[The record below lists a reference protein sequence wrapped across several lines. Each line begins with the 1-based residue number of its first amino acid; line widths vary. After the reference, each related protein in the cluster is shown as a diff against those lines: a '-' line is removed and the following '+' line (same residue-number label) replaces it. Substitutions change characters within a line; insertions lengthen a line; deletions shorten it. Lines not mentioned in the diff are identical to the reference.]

1 MQNLQARLGHRFKD
15 TDLLERAL
23 THRSV
28 SAANYER
35 LEFLGDAVLGMVIA
49 EQLFRLDKGHEEGD
63 LSRLRASLV
72 NRDSLAEIAGNLDL
86 GEMLRLGSGEL
97 KSGGFRRA
105 SILAD
110 VLESLI
116 GAIYLDAGYPAARD
130 FILRIYSE
138 RLAALPDPETLKDPK
153 TRLQELLQARQ
164 LALPEYSVIDT
175 SGPPHK
181 RRFRVRCRVPVL
193 EQDFDADG
201 SSRRAAEQAA
211 AEAALK
217 ELTNA

>member
-1 MQNLQARLGHRFKD
+1 MHNLQRRLGHEFENAR
-15 TDLLERAL
+15 LLERAL
-23 THRSV
+23 THRS
-28 SAANYER
+28 AGPQNYER

-49 EQLFRLDKGHEEGD
+49 EQLFKLDKGHEEGD

-72 NRDSLAEIAGNLDL
+72 NRDSLADIAAGLEL
-86 GEMLRLGSGEL
+86 GEVLRLGGGEL

-110 VLESLI
+110 VLEALI
-116 GAIYLDAGYPAARD
+116 GAIYLDAGYAAARE
-130 FILRIYSE
+130 FVLRIYSD
-138 RLAALPDPETLKDPK
+138 RLASLPDPELLKDPK
-153 TRLQELLQARQ
+153 TRLQEMLQARQ

-193 EQDFDADG
+193 EQDFDAEG

-211 AEAALK
+211 AESALK

>member
-1 MQNLQARLGHRFKD
+1 MKNLQARLGHEFSD
-15 TDLLERAL
+15 TRLLERAL

-28 SAANYER
+28 GARNYER

-49 EQLFRLDKGHEEGD
+49 EKLFLLDKGHEEGD

-72 NRDSLAEIAGNLDL
+72 NKDTLAEVAGQLDL
-86 GEMLRLGSGEL
+86 GEVLQLGGGEL

-110 VLESLI
+110 VLESVI
-116 GAIYLDAGYPAARD
+116 AAIYLDGGYSAARE
-130 FILRIYSE
+130 FILKIFAE
-138 RLAALPDPETLKDPK
+138 RLANLPDPESLKDPK
-153 TRLQELLQARQ
+153 TRLQEVLQARQ
-164 LALPEYSVIDT
+164 LALPEYSVIET

-181 RRFRVRCRVPVL
+181 RHFRVRCSVPVL
-193 EQDFDADG
+193 EMDFEAEG
-201 SSRRAAEQAA
+201 ASRRAAEQAA
-211 AEAALK
+211 ADAALK